1 MAKHKKTT
9 AEKIAEKKAQFGTPA
24 PATSYI
30 GESRTMREIAFGD
43 FAKGLSL
50 EKDDPE
56 MALSHFRRAV
66 KLLNP
71 ANWSIAYC

>member
-1 MAKHKKTT
+1 MHKTKKTT
-9 AEKIAEKKAQFGTPA
+9 AEKIAEKKAEFGTPE
-24 PATSYI
+24 PAKNYI

-43 FAKGLSL
+43 FAKGIEL
-50 EKDDPE
+50 EKSDPE

-71 ANWSIAYC
+71 ANWSIAYY